1 MKTIHHFPHPLF
13 QLWSLL
19 EILCADEVVRLP
31 PFLFSVQ
38 KALYDS
44 LNSLNSLLVFIIAL
58 LLFLTLPPPSLLGK
72 KKGFHILSFYLF
84 FHSQHPPPLPTH
96 IHFYLFVPVFSG
108 ALHLFKSPQVSAN
121 IFSSHSYL
129 SPPLTFS
136 STAFPSYQPL
146 SLSLSLTHTVALS
159 FSGDTSL
166 LMTSLQF
173 VF

>member
-72 KKGFHILSFYLF
+72 KKGFHILSFFSQPTSPPSPHTYTSIYLF
-84 FHSQHPPPLPTH
+84 LFSLE
-96 IHFYLFVPVFSG
+96 HFICSNL
-108 ALHLFKSPQVSAN
+108 LKSLL
-121 IFSSHSYL
+121 IFSPPTPISVLLSPSLPLLFLLISLYL
-129 SPPLTFS
+129 SR
-136 STAFPSYQPL
+136 
-146 SLSLSLTHTVALS
+146 SL
-159 FSGDTSL
+159 
-166 LMTSLQF
+166 
-173 VF
+173 

>member
-58 LLFLTLPPPSLLGK
+58 LLFLTLPPPLSAWK
-72 KKGFHILSFYLF
+72 KKVFTFYLF
-84 FHSQHPPPLPTH
+84 FHSQHPPPSPHTYTS
-96 IHFYLFVPVFSG
+96 IYLFLFS
-108 ALHLFKSPQVSAN
+108 LEHFICSNLLKSLL
-121 IFSSHSYL
+121 IFSPPTPISVLLSPSLPLLFLLISLYL
-129 SPPLTFS
+129 SR
-136 STAFPSYQPL
+136 
-146 SLSLSLTHTVALS
+146 SL
-159 FSGDTSL
+159 
-166 LMTSLQF
+166 
-173 VF
+173 

>member
-58 LLFLTLPPPSLLGK
+58 LLFLTLPPPPPLCLE
-72 KKGFHILSFYLF
+72 KKGFHILSFF
-84 FHSQHPPPLPTH
+84 SQPTSPPLPTH

>member
-58 LLFLTLPPPSLLGK
+58 LLFLTLPPPLCLEK
-72 KKGFHILSFYLF
+72 KKVFTFYLF
-84 FHSQHPPPLPTH
+84 IFFFTANIPPLPTH